1 MSPCYQPP
9 KIGGRYV
16 PVAHQEPVPFALAN
30 SSLHVFSEPEN
41 FACQLGHLS
50 EVQFGGNA
58 LHTMVEASGC
68 PELNQLGTLDATR
81 VPNPWLWFLSCL
93 HSFSVCCLFCFPLF
107 NLSAQTMYAKV

>member
-1 MSPCYQPP
+1 VEDTFQLRIKNQCRLRWQIAACMSSASR
-9 KIGGRYV
+9 KIL
-16 PVAHQEPVPFALAN
+16 LA
-30 SSLHVFSEPEN
+30 SL
-41 FACQLGHLS
+41 ATCQRFNLG
-50 EVQFGGNA
+50 ENA